1 MVDLNELLTIPN
13 PAPVPKNRRGNWS
26 FTQEFDPH
34 DLNSST
40 ITATSQDKLDGD
52 DAIQKFIVSQGGVIP
67 TGYRAVLIEARHQTH
82 GWTRSTPDT
91 DATTKPTW
99 FYRFRI
105 EPVGKLHNID
115 DLLAHVGKLKPPA
128 KSTTVTDTVFH
139 YVVGDTQIGKGDGD
153 GAEGTL
159 RAWEQSILTAVERW
173 KKLGKPHVHLCLAG
187 DCIEGNQSQ
196 NGKSMWRTKL
206 TVTEQTRVLRR
217 MMLRTIDAFI
227 AAPSITFSVV
237 NGNHD
242 QVQRFQETRDDDG
255 HATEAAIAVSE
266 ALATNKERYAHVEIY
281 VPEMDRGAVVLD
293 LMGTSV
299 IVAHGHQWQ
308 RGKSLD
314 WWRSQSF
321 HNDNANQAHILIHG
335 HEHEFSIRTE
345 KDRLSICTPTMESES
360 TWYVNKYGGRAMR
373 GAIIFTTTPGGK
385 FQGLEVV

>member
-1 MVDLNELLTIPN
+1 MADLSELLAIPN
-13 PAPVPKNRRGNWS
+13 PAPVPKTRRGNWS

-34 DLNSST
+34 DLSSST
-40 ITATSQDKLDGD
+40 VTATSQEKLDGD
-52 DAIQKFIVSQGGVIP
+52 DAIQKFIVAQGGVIP

-105 EPVGKLHNID
+105 EPIGKVSNIDELLAAVGK
-115 DLLAHVGKLKPPA
+115 AKPVT
-128 KSTTVTDTVFH
+128 KSTNTTDTVFH
-139 YVVGDTQIGKGDGD
+139 FIVGDTQIGKVDGD
-153 GAEGTL
+153 GVSGTL
-159 RAWEQSILTAVERW
+159 RSWEQSIITAVEKW
-173 KKLGKPHVHLCLAG
+173 KRLGKPPVHLCLAG

-196 NGKSMWRTKL
+196 NGKSMWRTSL

-217 MMLRTIDAFI
+217 MILRTIDAFI
-227 AAPSITFSVV
+227 AAPTITFSVV

-266 ALATNKERYAHVEIY
+266 ALATNKERYGHVKIY
-281 VPEMDRGAVVLD
+281 VPTMDRGSVVVN

-299 IVAHGHQWQ
+299 IVVHGHQWQ

-314 WWRSQSF
+314 WWTRKSRHDENA
-321 HNDNANQAHILIHG
+321 HNAHILIHG
-335 HEHEFSIRTE
+335 HEHEFSVRSE
-345 KDRLSICTPTMESES
+345 ENMLSLCTPTMESES
-360 TWYVNKYGGRAMR
+360 TWFYNKYGGRAMR
-373 GAIIFTTTPGGK
+373 GALIFTTTPGGK